1 MRRAEDPLTGLHE
14 EIRRCRRCLDAGFPI
29 APRPIFSGPGTARI
43 MVVGQAPGAN
53 EVRTGRPFDG
63 PAGRRLFSWLARAGF
78 DEDEFRRTAYITA
91 ITKCYPGKK
100 GSRGDRLPTAAE
112 RRMCAPFLERE
123 LEIVKPEVI
132 VPVGRIAIHRFL
144 GRIGLADAV
153 GAVHEWEGRLI
164 VPLPHP
170 SGANLWLNAPEN
182 RLLLDRALD
191 RLKRLRAEL
200 SL

>member
-1 MRRAEDPLTGLHE
+1 MPAEYGEPL
-14 EIRRCRRCLDAGFPI
+14 
-29 APRPIFSGPGTARI
+29 S
-43 MVVGQAPGAN
+43 
-53 EVRTGRPFDG
+53 
-63 PAGRRLFSWLARAGF
+63 
-78 DEDEFRRTAYITA
+78 
-91 ITKCYPGKK
+91 
-100 GSRGDRLPTAAE
+100 
-112 RRMCAPFLERE
+112 ERE